1 MSNKK
6 IEKIQEV
13 VIAVKNADEVSSLFK
28 DLFGFD
34 FDIQWSM
41 LNEKMNVKAAQIG
54 DTQLH
59 LVESTSDAG
68 IIAKFIESHGQ
79 GLHHIAFRVDNLK
92 NWVIRLKEKGV
103 KLIPEEPIS
112 YPQGQYI
119 FIHPK
124 SVCGVLIE
132 LIENND

>member
-1 MSNKK
+1 MLNDKV
-6 IEKIQEV
+6 EKIQEV
-13 VIAVKNADEVSSLFK
+13 VIAVKNTKDTVVLFE
-28 DLFGFD
+28 DLFGMK

-41 LNEKMNVKAAQIG
+41 PNENMNVQAAQIG

-59 LVESTSDAG
+59 LVESTSNDG
-68 IIAKFIESHGQ
+68 IIAKFIETRGQ
-79 GLHHIAFRVDNLK
+79 GLHHIAFKVDNLK
-92 NWVIRLKEKGV
+92 NWVVRLKEKGI